1 MVRKNYVKISYRQ
14 LSTLKSVESTVISNR
29 LDQRYNIGHILN
41 RKHYL
46 EKKKSTFLKMK

>member
-1 MVRKNYVKISYRQ
+1 MVRKKIVKISYRQ

-46 EKKKSTFLKMK
+46 EQKEIDFY